1 MSNINDLIQGLKT
14 DLNSHIEHSLK
25 QAKPEIKKYE
35 IYKEAY
41 DLIVNSSIVAKL
53 KKKIRKLE
61 RENKRLTKYVLHLTD
76 TTTRS
81 VKSKVRE
88 PAIFPEDVD
97 PVVFIKIE
105 KEDHTPNI
113 VYELEEIERDVQQVI
128 IGEVVEDVVEEVV
141 EVEEEEVVEVE
152 EEEVVEVEE
161 EEVEEVVEEE
171 VEEVV
176 EEEVEEVV
184 EEEVVEEEE
193 VEEYEEVE
201 EVVEEEEEVEE
212 VEEVVEDVEEQ
223 VEEQEE
229 EDSEVFE
236 HIINGVTYYITNELN
251 GTIYGVDDSG
261 DIGDEIGKMVNGS
274 PVFDT

>member
-14 DLNSHIEHSLK
+14 DLNSHIEYSLK
-25 QAKPEIKKYE
+25 QAKPEIEKYE

-53 KKKIRKLE
+53 KKQIRKLE

-76 TTTRS
+76 TTTRP

-88 PAIFPEDVD
+88 PVIFPEDVN

-113 VYELEEIERDVQQVI
+113 VYELEEIERDVQQVVMR
-128 IGEVVEDVVEEVV
+128 EVVEDVVEEV
-141 EVEEEEVVEVE
+141 EVE
-152 EEEVVEVEE
+152 
-161 EEVEEVVEEE
+161 EEVVEEE
-171 VEEVV
+171 VVE

-184 EEEVVEEEE
+184 EEEVVEEEVEEVE
-193 VEEYEEVE
+193 VEEEMEDVVEEEVE
-201 EVVEEEEEVEE
+201 EVVEEEVEDVIEEEVVEVEEYEEAEDVIEEVEE
-212 VEEVVEDVEEQ
+212 EDVE
-223 VEEQEE
+223 EE

-261 DIGDEIGKMVNGS
+261 EIGDEIGKMVNGS
-274 PVFDT
+274 PVFDTQ

>member
-25 QAKPEIKKYE
+25 KAKPEIEKYE

-53 KKKIRKLE
+53 KKRIRKLE

-76 TTTRS
+76 TTTRP

-88 PAIFPEDVD
+88 PVIFPEDVDPD

-128 IGEVVEDVVEEVV
+128 MEDAVEAVEEVVEEEEVVEVEEEEEVV

-161 EEVEEVVEEE
+161 EEEEVEEEEVVEVEEEEEEVVEEE
-171 VEEVV
+171 VEVVEEEVV
-176 EEEVEEVV
+176 EVEEYEEEVEEVV
-184 EEEVVEEEE
+184 A
-193 VEEYEEVE
+193 
-201 EVVEEEEEVEE
+201 
-212 VEEVVEDVEEQ
+212 
-223 VEEQEE
+223 EE

-236 HIINGVTYYITNELN
+236 HIIKGVTYYITNELN
-251 GTIYGVDDSG
+251 GTIYNTDDSG
-261 DIGDEIGKMVNGS
+261 EIGDEIGKMVNGS
-274 PVFDT
+274 PVFNT